1 MLWFSVWT
9 LLVVGTLVG
18 AFFLLRRL
26 YRSGKALVVELGRA
40 SEVLAAVADRADELA
55 ATLGT
60 TPAPVDLHD
69 VESARARH
77 ALTRAATQARRAA
90 RAVRHEAAYRRW
102 RAFSR

>member
-18 AFFLLRRL
+18 AFFLFRRL

-40 SEVLAAVADRADELA
+40 SDVLAEVAARAEQLEGL
-55 ATLGT
+55 TV
-60 TPAPVDLHD
+60 PAPVDLHD
-69 VESARARH
+69 REAARTRRDLARVG
-77 ALTRAATQARRAA
+77 TERRRAA
-90 RAVRHEAAYRRW
+90 RAARHEAAYRRW

>member
-26 YRSGKALVVELGRA
+26 YRSGRALAVELSRA
-40 SEVLAAVADRADELA
+40 SEVLAHVAERAQELA
-55 ATLGT
+55 EAGTT
-60 TPAPVDLHD
+60 TPAPVDLSD
-69 VESARARH
+69 VEAARARH
-77 ALTRAATQARRAA
+77 RLTRAAGEPRRAA
-90 RAVRHEAAYRRW
+90 RALRHEAAYRRW

>member
-40 SEVLAAVADRADELA
+40 SDVLAQVAERAEQLEG
-55 ATLGT
+55 LT

-69 VESARARH
+69 VGAARARRD
-77 ALTRAATQARRAA
+77 AGRVGDERR
-90 RAVRHEAAYRRW
+90 
-102 RAFSR
+102 